1 MHGAPALLPG
11 TLTKDPTMTTRD
23 ERRRRTFGIE
33 ALEWRNAP
41 SHLGGGGHAEDLRRD
56 KDSHGVAE
64 VSRLDSQKDASP
76 DRGGD
81 PGQNDSPSPDKG
93 DR

>member
-1 MHGAPALLPG
+1 
-11 TLTKDPTMTTRD
+11 MTTRT

-41 SHLGGGGHAEDLRRD
+41 SHLGGVGGHAEDLRRD
-56 KDSHGVAE
+56 KDSHDVAE
-64 VSRLDSQKDASP
+64 VSRLDSRKDASP

-81 PGQNDSPSPDKG
+81 PGQTDSPSPDKV